1 MSKIEEI
8 RSQVLSETDT
18 AQQSLE
24 SFLDKLDSTNTTE
37 LRFDLPFH
45 GDLDFSVLKDRGFKK
60 VETVLFEN
68 EGEVTSIMNIPEGIR
83 DLSVNNQLIISI
95 DKLPDSIETLSVSDN
110 HITKFDASMVPKLH
124 TLNISNNELTELT
137 NLPETLK
144 ILNCEN
150 NQLRRLNLAGTPK
163 LQNLIASNNPIL
175 FLEHVPPSLV
185 NFEMENNPFVEIDR
199 SEPSRKGTKR
209 QNTIFNYRESL
220 NEYYRLKN
228 VYETK
233 STKLKRA
240 AYEKGISKK
249 DSIKRARMVK
259 PPCISCG
266 RKVGTLFTHVNGNY
280 RAICGDHLSNQCK
293 LDIHII
299 SGNFSRFDGLFTLY
313 NEDIQDN
320 KQTIIEQKMNTL
332 FKYISEETSAK
343 QFKEELEQY
352 NSTSDMYKR
361 LLDKYDEIYNNVE
374 RETQLSKYTQH
385 MYRIREDI
393 EKILDEYKKSGNR
406 EFLNTAMDMYVKD
419 LVPKI
424 QQMRLTKYDTI
435 YVETISEDPPVTR
448 LVTNEISTYSK
459 DFFAGDESKVV
470 RFVIE

>member
-83 DLSVNNQLIISI
+83 DLSINNQLIISI
-95 DKLPDSIETLSVSDN
+95 DKLPDTIETLSVSDN

-124 TLNISNNELTELT
+124 TLNISNNELTELA

-163 LQNLIASNNPIL
+163 LHNLVASNNPIL
-175 FLEHVPPSLV
+175 VLEHVPSSLV
-185 NFEMENNPFVEIDR
+185 NLEMENNSFVEIDR

-233 STKLKRA
+233 SIKLKRT
-240 AYEKGISKK
+240 AYEKGTSKK
-249 DSIKRARMVK
+249 DSIKRARLIK
-259 PPCISCG
+259 PPCINCG
-266 RKVGTLFTHVNGNY
+266 RKVGTLFSQADGNY
-280 RAICGDHLSNQCK
+280 RAVCGDKSNQCK
-293 LDIHII
+293 LDIHIFI
-299 SGNFSRFDGLFTLY
+299 GDFTRFDELLTIY

-332 FKYISEETSAK
+332 FKYISEDTSAK
-343 QFKEELEQY
+343 KFKEEIEKY
-352 NSTSDMYKR
+352 NNNSNMHKTIIDS
-361 LLDKYDEIYNNVE
+361 YDEIYNNVE
-374 RETQLSKYTQH
+374 RETQLNKYTQNI
-385 MYRIREDI
+385 YRIREDI
-393 EKILDEYKKSGNR
+393 EKLLDEYKKSGNR
-406 EFLNTAMDMYVKD
+406 EILITAMDMYVTD
-419 LVPKI
+419 LIPKI
-424 QQMRLTKYDTI
+424 QQRRLTKYDNV
-435 YVETISEDPPVTR
+435 YVETISEDPPVTQ
-448 LVTNEISTYSK
+448 LVSNEISTYRK
-459 DFFAGDESKVV
+459 DYVLGNASKVI